1 MPSSLIPKVG
11 SSITARGLGDL
22 KEDSVGNFF
31 ELKTNVNTAIYTEEL
46 YYPTTGVYS
55 QDETIDGWYWDRTH
69 TQAHAELP
77 VNEITDHIGGYKYN
91 LEEGIPE
98 SYYQGAVL
106 NGCDLIDVKGS
117 EKWTP
122 VLSTGMYS
130 INGVDRQLYSDASIC
145 KRMDAEALDI
155 NNINRY
161 NKDNITVA
169 IYKRDADYVK
179 QKYREFKEDS
189 VHYKYE
195 INNGILSIDDNRT
208 LVVGSSSVV
217 LEDTNKSFEEL
228 GHKTNTPQ
236 RFYTKYF
243 PIENVEVRV
252 SKRDTFE
259 VLDSENYTV
268 DKDLGAI
275 TINSREIGQVFASYT
290 AVPRV
295 DLEIDSDVGFS
306 SELDLKS
313 HNWKQSNGIIEISSE
328 DKHVAKIELTVD
340 QGNNDLSY
348 GTESIRL
355 KAQALDSRGNPVD
368 EVLMSIESQ
377 ANNNQEVRF
386 EGNLLNISGE
396 TNSDGSL
403 FTRISAPLNDESS
416 SFFIPGGYVLRG
428 FPLDANLINSVTTG
442 NILNNT
448 LIFEVLKVDPFK
460 GSNGLSLDVEWDSNE
475 EAFQIQNNFESEDY
489 KLFRNALKNVHVK
502 SETGAGCFRVFYNSG
517 FIQYL
522 QFGAPRK
529 VAIKKISKTHIYLHV
544 PNLQQLRQLEDQG
557 SIKLFRKNENYSGAG
572 LERLLYKRNPDLNDE
587 IKYIPV
593 RADGYNNG
601 RLEYKES
608 LGLVSHDRTEDGIV
622 SGYRIFV
629 PRQESL
635 IAKCIDPASNLIIQS
650 APLKIN
656 LNLSPIYKSVLELSD
671 GVETRLG
678 VASHLSY
685 DPVGNNI
692 YFEADS

>member
-31 ELKTNVNTAIYTEEL
+31 ELKVKINTAVYTEEL

-145 KRMDAEALDI
+145 KRMNADRLD
-155 NNINRY
+155 INRY
-161 NKDNITVA
+161 NKDNITLA
-169 IYKRDADYVK
+169 IYERDADYVK
-179 QKYREFKEDS
+179 QKYREFKENS

-195 INNGILSIDDNRT
+195 INEGILSIDNNRT
-208 LVVGSSSVV
+208 LVVGSSNVV
-217 LEDTNKSFEEL
+217 LEDTRESFEEL

-252 SKRDTFE
+252 SKPDTFE

-275 TINSREIGQVFASYT
+275 TIDTEEIGQVFASYT

-295 DLEIDSDVGFS
+295 DLEIDPNVGFS

-340 QGNNDLSY
+340 STGGQPDLEY
-348 GTESIRL
+348 GTSSLKL
-355 KAQALDSRGNPVD
+355 KARALDSRGNPVD

-377 ANNNQEVRF
+377 ANDNQEVRF

-416 SFFIPGGYVLRG
+416 SFFIPGGYRSEG
-428 FPLDANLINSVTTG
+428 FALNANLINSSTRDNV
-442 NILNNT
+442 LNNT

-460 GSNGLSLDVEWDSNE
+460 GSNGLSLDVVWDENE
-475 EAFQIQNNFESEDY
+475 EAFEIQNNFESEDY

-517 FIQYL
+517 FIEYIQ
-522 QFGAPRK
+522 GRSRK
-529 VAIKKISKTHIYLHV
+529 VAIKKITKNYIYV
-544 PNLQQLRQLEDQG
+544 YSGNSAQTVELRVKNN
-557 SIKLFRKNENYSGAG
+557 IKLFRKNENYSGPG
-572 LERLLYKRNPDLNDE
+572 LERLLYKQNPDPDNE
-587 IKYIPV
+587 IEYIPV

-601 RLEYKES
+601 LLEYSES
-608 LGLVSHDRTEDGIV
+608 LGLAENDRVEDGIV

-635 IAKCIDPASNLIIQS
+635 IAKCIDPASNLVIQS

-656 LNLSPIYKSVLELSD
+656 LNLSAIYKSVLKLSD
-671 GVETRLG
+671 EEETRLG

-692 YFEADS
+692 YFEADQ

>member
-1 MPSSLIPKVG
+1 MASPSK
-11 SSITARGLGDL
+11 SINITSRGLGNKTDESDL
-22 KEDSVGNFF
+22 GNFF
-31 ELKTNVNTAIYTEEL
+31 ELKVNVNTAIYTEEL
-46 YYPTTGVYS
+46 YYPTTGIYS
-55 QDETIDGWYWDRTH
+55 QETIDGWYWDRTH
-69 TQAHAELP
+69 TQAHAEQP

-91 LEEGIPE
+91 LREGIPE

-145 KRMDAEALDI
+145 KRMDGSSLDI
-155 NNINRY
+155 NKY
-161 NKDNITVA
+161 SKDNITVA

-189 VHYKYE
+189 IHYKYSIE
-195 INNGILSIDDNRT
+195 NGFLSIDSNRT
-208 LVVGSSSVV
+208 LVVGSDNVTPS
-217 LEDTNKSFEEL
+217 DTDKSFEEL
-228 GHKTNTPQ
+228 GYKTNTRQ

-243 PIENVEVRV
+243 PIQNVEVRV
-252 SKRDTFE
+252 SKGGTFE
-259 VLDSENYTV
+259 TLNEAAYTI
-268 DKDLGAI
+268 DKDLGTI
-275 TINSREIGQVFASYT
+275 TIDTEEIGQVFASYT

-295 DLEIDSDVGFS
+295 DLEIDPDVGFS

-340 QGNNDLSY
+340 EIGGQTDLEYATS
-348 GTESIRL
+348 SLKL
-355 KAQALDSRGNPVD
+355 KARALDSRGNPVD

-377 ANNNQEVRF
+377 ADNNQEVRF

-416 SFFIPGGYVLRG
+416 SFFIAGGYQPQG
-428 FPLDANLINSVTTG
+428 FPLDVNLINSPSTR
-442 NILNNT
+442 NMLDDT

-460 GSNGLSLDVEWDSNE
+460 GSNGLSLDVVWDETE
-475 EAFQIQNNFESEDY
+475 EAFEIQNNFKSEDY

-517 FIQYL
+517 FIEYKL
-522 QFGAPRK
+522 GPAEVK
-529 VAIKKISKTHIYLHV
+529 VPIKNITSTHIYVHPVNTFLHI
-544 PNLQQLRQLEDQG
+544 QTK
-557 SIKLFRKNENYSGAG
+557 IKLFRKNENYSGPG
-572 LERLLYKRNPDLNDE
+572 LERLLYRRNPDPNNLT
-587 IKYIPV
+587 KYIPI
-593 RADGYNNG
+593 RPDKYNNG
-601 RLEYKES
+601 NLEYSETI
-608 LGLVSHDRTEDGIV
+608 GRAPIDRVEDGIV

-635 IAKCIDPASNLIIQS
+635 IAKCIDPASNLVIQS

-656 LNLSPIYKSVLELSD
+656 LNLSAIYKSVLELNQN
-671 GVETRLG
+671 TRLG

-692 YFEADS
+692 YFEAEE